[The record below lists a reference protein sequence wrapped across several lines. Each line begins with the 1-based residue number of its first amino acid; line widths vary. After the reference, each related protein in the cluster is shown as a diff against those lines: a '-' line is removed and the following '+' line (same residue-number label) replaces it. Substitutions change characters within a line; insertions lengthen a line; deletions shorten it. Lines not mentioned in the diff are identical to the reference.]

1 MDNKLIS
8 TAVDAIIGYLTGRP
22 LAADTIEGIHCYWI
36 QWDNDAPEMI
46 AVTEAALLHLEEI
59 GFVER
64 TKAGNRDI
72 WRRRVSTGDS
82 LAG

>member
-8 TAVDAIIGYLTGRP
+8 TAVEAIRAYLTARP
-22 LAADTIEGIHCYWI
+22 SAADTVEGIHCYWI
-36 QWDNDAPEMI
+36 QWDDDPEMT
-46 AVTEAALLHLEEI
+46 AVTEAALLHLEKI

-72 WRRRVSTGDS
+72 WRRPVSTDDASSG
-82 LAG
+82 